1 MNRPTVTKQELNE
14 RVGFNDETVDAI
26 RDIKASDNSFFR
38 ITKTWGSGPATRPS
52 YNDAMVFGYYSTL
65 SYSSFNSLN
74 YIKFLLAV
82 DAISSANIA
91 EDAQWSLGLFG
102 HPLLSPFACEKY
114 VIAKD
119 PVPSNVLE
127 QFEFIRRYGSIS
139 LFRNKLFLPFGLAF
153 DRYIPEDIFLQLP
166 SWVKQQALLHAVVL
180 SEQNAAHKPEL
191 SQLSLDE
198 LKQQMSET
206 SLSDALAE
214 RRAAALSIHS
224 FKQTRIE
231 GTARINQKGIVV
243 FQTPFDA
250 GWHAFSDGRSIPTLS
265 VDAGL
270 LGIALEDGE
279 HRIELR
285 YRPPLLYAGAAV
297 TILSCGI
304 LFLSLWRWPRI
315 RLLN

>member
-1 MNRPTVTKQELNE
+1 M
-14 RVGFNDETVDAI
+14 
-26 RDIKASDNSFFR
+26 
-38 ITKTWGSGPATRPS
+38 
-52 YNDAMVFGYYSTL
+52 
-65 SYSSFNSLN
+65 
-74 YIKFLLAV
+74 
-82 DAISSANIA
+82 
-91 EDAQWSLGLFG
+91 G
-102 HPLLSPFACEKY
+102 HPLLSTFACEKY
-114 VIAKD
+114 LIAKD
-119 PVPSNVLE
+119 PVPSDVPE

-166 SWVKQQALLHAVVL
+166 SWVKPQALLHAVVL

-206 SLSDALAE
+206 SLPDALAE
-214 RRAAALSIHS
+214 RRATALSIHS
-224 FKQTRIE
+224 FEQTRIE

-250 GWHAFSDGRSIPTLS
+250 GWHAFSDGRATPTLR

-279 HRIELR
+279 HQDR
-285 YRPPLLYAGAAV
+285 AALPASSTV
-297 TILSCGI
+297 CGCSRDDPV
-304 LFLSLWRWPRI
+304 LQCSFLEPAEVAANSLT
-315 RLLN
+315 